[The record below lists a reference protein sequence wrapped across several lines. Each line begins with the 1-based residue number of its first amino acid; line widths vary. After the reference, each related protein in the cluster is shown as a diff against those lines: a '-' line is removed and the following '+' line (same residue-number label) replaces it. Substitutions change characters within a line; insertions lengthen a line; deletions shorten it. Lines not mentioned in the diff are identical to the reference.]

1 MVRRDY
7 PEDLYESTMLRL
19 QQMGL
24 SGTLPTKE
32 HIVRLADEIEAY
44 RAKIFALEGQ
54 LEKALTMSQLPAPA
68 ADLECRRLKDA
79 IVAQFLARYAPEGRC
94 RDV

>member
-1 MVRRDY
+1 MVMFT
-7 PEDLYESTMLRL
+7 PEELYENTMLRL
-19 QQMGL
+19 QKVGI

-32 HIVRLADEIEAY
+32 HIVYLADEIEVY
-44 RAKIFALEGQ
+44 RAKIFDLEGQ
-54 LEKALTMSQLPAPA
+54 LENAKIMSKRPAPA
-68 ADLECRRLKDA
+68 ADLETQRLKDA

>member
-1 MVRRDY
+1 MARQDY
-7 PEDLYESTMLRL
+7 AEDLYERTMRRL
-19 QQMGL
+19 ERVGL

-32 HIVRLADEIEAY
+32 HIVYLADEIVCY
-44 RAKIFALEGQ
+44 RAKIESLEGKLAQ
-54 LEKALTMSQLPAPA
+54 AWDKSQSPAPA
-68 ADLECRRLKDA
+68 ADLETQRLKDA